1 MNRIFQ
7 IALFIVLISFI
18 SCEKV
23 GINGVTTQPTEVA
36 KGTIYATAAYTGVE
50 PGNWVKFYVC
60 DINYLDVI
68 STMVN
73 QMHNEAMDGNSS
85 GYTSIYNSFIPNLQ
99 TLHTEV
105 ARDEYKFSYEIKPD
119 VYVLLAER
127 YVNYSYPK
135 ASIATDYL
143 ISSFSTLGF
152 QYKVIKIE
160 SNMATNVAFIFQDF
174 VSDAVDV
181 YR

>member
-7 IALFIVLISFI
+7 IALFIMLISFT
-18 SCEKV
+18 SCEKAGV
-23 GINGVTTQPTEVA
+23 NGETFQPTEIV

-50 PGNWVKFYVC
+50 PANWVKFYVC

-68 STMVN
+68 STIVN
-73 QMHNEAMDGNSS
+73 QMHNEAMDGNFS

-135 ASIATDYL
+135 ASITTNY
-143 ISSFSTLGF
+143 STYGF
-152 QYKVIKIE
+152 QYKVIKVE
-160 SNMATNVAFIFQDF
+160 SKMTTNVAFIFQDF

-181 YR
+181 CL

>member
-1 MNRIFQ
+1 MNRILQ
-7 IALFIVLISFI
+7 IVFVITLISVT
-18 SCEKV
+18 SCEKT
-23 GINGVTTQPTEVA
+23 GINGATSQPTEVA

-105 ARDEYKFSYEIKPD
+105 ARGRVNDQVQHD
-119 VYVLLAER
+119 VKLQQTFKELV
-127 YVNYSYPK
+127 
-135 ASIATDYL
+135 
-143 ISSFSTLGF
+143 FGCG
-152 QYKVIKIE
+152 KI
-160 SNMATNVAFIFQDF
+160 
-174 VSDAVDV
+174 
-181 YR
+181 